1 MACVACLFAIN
12 VCFGLLQDG
21 KKCLGSLLFVLG
33 RENLSYIEE
42 EKKDI
47 MLKASSLSVETKHS
61 KIFIY
66 LIFNGLLKISGSITV
81 SVSKE

>member
-1 MACVACLFAIN
+1 MYASGCYRTERSVLAAFFLF
-12 VCFGLLQDG
+12 LEE
-21 KKCLGSLLFVLG
+21 K
-33 RENLSYIEE
+33 NLSYIEE